1 MQRKYIFAL
10 SFFTLGAVAHE
21 HEKVIAQASDLEP
34 WCKSETEARY
44 IAKNIT
50 PYQWTASFHD
60 SGNILYVDG
69 KLRVHGDDV
78 TVHCRIARGA
88 REEYGAVE
96 IDDPSL

>member
-1 MQRKYIFAL
+1 MQRMYIFAL
-10 SFFTLGAVAHE
+10 SLFALSAFAHE
-21 HEKVIAQASDLEP
+21 HERVITQASDLES

-44 IAKNIT
+44 IARDIT

-96 IDDPSL
+96 IDDSSL